1 MSKDLKVSFLVVVV
15 ARSLSSK
22 YEILLCIFA
31 QATHSLFVGNIPKN
45 ISVYEL
51 RDIFQRFGDVV
62 VSPFHPLLF
71 TLTCAVY
78 TCTNVCMYYSYTV
91 CM

>member
-1 MSKDLKVSFLVVVV
+1 MASTP
-15 ARSLSSK
+15 
-22 YEILLCIFA
+22 

-62 VSPFHPLLF
+62 VSTYIFYVH
-71 TLTCAVY
+71 
-78 TCTNVCMYYSYTV
+78 VCLQ
-91 CM
+91 